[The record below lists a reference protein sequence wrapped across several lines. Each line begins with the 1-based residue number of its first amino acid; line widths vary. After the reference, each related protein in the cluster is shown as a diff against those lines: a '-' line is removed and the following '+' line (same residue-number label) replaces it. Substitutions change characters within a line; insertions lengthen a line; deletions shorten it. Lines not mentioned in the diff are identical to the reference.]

1 MAGKIDYPIRGL
13 VGLVDIPSF
22 PESDELQR
30 FYARVGQFHIP
41 VWEDIVG
48 GRVVFLPGSDARAE
62 KISRLFS
69 KREVHSA
76 ERGIIAYTGT
86 IDKVPVLAMSSG
98 IGSGQVEIIALE
110 LMRAMVEKGGAIIR
124 YGSQGALK
132 PLPLVQT
139 GDILLATY
147 AIPADSSFAY
157 MTHQQLQQGDIPTM
171 SQELHNGLVSALQE
185 CGYMQGDNTARTNTT
200 PRFHIGG
207 IHSKG
212 LLYAQEIGVGPRAA
226 HFEQVRSYLE
236 TIPNLFGSEMETAL
250 LYTMAAWV
258 NYLTEKFE
266 YGRKPIL
273 AGSLNF
279 FIGDSDNPF
288 HPDAVVRGI
297 AETNLID
304 TVPYVARN
312 AYAAVQRIEQKS

>member
-1 MAGKIDYPIRGL
+1 MARNIDHPISGL
-13 VGLVDIPSF
+13 VGLVNIPSF
-22 PESDELQR
+22 PEHDELHR
-30 FYARVGQFHIP
+30 FYTRVGQFHIP

-48 GRVVFLPGSDARAE
+48 GRVVFLPGSNARAE

-69 KREVHSA
+69 KREVHGA

-98 IGSGQVEIIALE
+98 MGSGQIEIIALE

-157 MTHQQLQQGDIPTM
+157 MTHQQVQQNYIPTM
-171 SQELHNGLVSALQE
+171 SQELHTGLVSALQE
-185 CGYMQGDNTARTNTT
+185 CGYMQGDNTARTDTI

-212 LLYAQEIGVGPRAA
+212 LLYAQEIGVGPRGVY
-226 HFEQVRSYLE
+226 FEEVRGYLE
-236 TIPNLFGSEMETAL
+236 TISDLFGSEMETAL
-250 LYTMAAWV
+250 LYTIAGRL
-258 NYLTEKFE
+258 NYLIEKFE
-266 YGRKPIL
+266 HGRRPIL

-288 HPDAVVRGI
+288 HPDAVTRER
-297 AETNLID
+297 AESNLID
-304 TVPYVARN
+304 TVPSVARN
-312 AYAAVQRIEQKS
+312 AYAAVQRIKQKP